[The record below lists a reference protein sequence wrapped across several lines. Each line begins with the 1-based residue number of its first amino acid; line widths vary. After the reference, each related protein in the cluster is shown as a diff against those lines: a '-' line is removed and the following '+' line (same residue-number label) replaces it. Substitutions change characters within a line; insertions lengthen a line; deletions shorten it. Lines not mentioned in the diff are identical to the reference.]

1 MTRDLDG
8 RHLLSSMPVRADD
21 DDEDRTYMGFVLG
34 SADFLP
40 PQINLI
46 NSFASQNALKEGDR
60 TTFKCTIMSNPM
72 VQEIKWYFEGR
83 EVSKLFPDE
92 SINNDTM
99 TLKSVSR
106 RHIGRYWCSA
116 SNLEGR
122 RSSNK
127 IKLMI
132 QYVPSCNVPR
142 QTISVSLNQEARPTC
157 IVKADPQE
165 VTFSWIFNNSKESF
179 EIMSYSENGLTSI
192 ATFVPQN
199 RNQFGWLSC
208 KARNSVG
215 IQRDACIFVLKEAG
229 PPAKL
234 ENCMVLNR
242 TSTSIHV
249 KCKPGHD
256 GGMLQRFQMEVYEK
270 WLHTPTVNV
279 TSIDLPRIVHIFRL
293 GIGLDFIHMVFP
305 KIPSFN
311 LMKVC
316 QETGIAEDYP
326 LYYPETCL
334 SVESS
339 YIMPL
344 VGIVIGVLASLL
356 AIAICIVVM
365 HTNQRNQIQ
374 CDTIKQISE
383 ERDPDIIP
391 YLSSIEHSIDRRKPN
406 ENKLYTDSISNITTD
421 NDDLLEY
428 ASCSV
433 KAVSQSSLDR
443 NTTPKPRLKH
453 DFSKNNRK
461 ENVTFAE
468 LSIPLVENRTLSRKG
483 QGGNINNH
491 VHFADPHEKPIVRE
505 LGDDERYP
513 VTAETPLMECSA
525 TESAV

>member
-365 HTNQRNQIQ
+365 V
-374 CDTIKQISE
+374 
-383 ERDPDIIP
+383 
-391 YLSSIEHSIDRRKPN
+391 RRKQGE
-406 ENKLYTDSISNITTD
+406 ENRFYEAHKDSISNITTD

>member
-1 MTRDLDG
+1 MKLTAPCRSSGDRDHKFQFLVGNIFAGTISTVSFVSDIF
-8 RHLLSSMPVRADD
+8 SSCLRLIFRVLIFSSKSY
-21 DDEDRTYMGFVLG
+21 DETSLTGNLF
-34 SADFLP
+34 P

-279 TSIDLPRIVHIFRL
+279 TSIDYPEFVANNLPSHK
-293 GIGLDFIHMVFP
+293 DFTMLIYALNNKGKSMSYVLHSSTLRDPQKQSKSSGSIIASSFIRGVCCLVGET
-305 KIPSFN
+305 IPSIKEIASITQIGIQSLVQRLYGTLQN
-311 LMKVC
+311 LLRVIDIVC
-316 QETGIAEDYP
+316 GRHAQ
-326 LYYPETCL
+326 PE
-334 SVESS
+334 
-339 YIMPL
+339 
-344 VGIVIGVLASLL
+344 
-356 AIAICIVVM
+356 
-365 HTNQRNQIQ
+365 
-374 CDTIKQISE
+374 
-383 ERDPDIIP
+383 
-391 YLSSIEHSIDRRKPN
+391 
-406 ENKLYTDSISNITTD
+406 
-421 NDDLLEY
+421 
-428 ASCSV
+428 
-433 KAVSQSSLDR
+433 
-443 NTTPKPRLKH
+443 
-453 DFSKNNRK
+453 
-461 ENVTFAE
+461 
-468 LSIPLVENRTLSRKG
+468 
-483 QGGNINNH
+483 
-491 VHFADPHEKPIVRE
+491 
-505 LGDDERYP
+505 
-513 VTAETPLMECSA
+513 
-525 TESAV
+525 ESAMADRKSCYICEFCRLFTYLGLELDSKELHSYGVP